1 MKGIRYILSLLT
13 LCVAV
18 VSCERGDS
26 LSDVVQES
34 GRPIEFSVESDWPE
48 ITKALISN
56 SDDIKGVGFKV
67 WGVKSSDSDGSNSES
82 VFGEDGASVSFTD
95 GKWKSDVVKDWEG
108 GYYSFASILHPAKF
122 EGTYS
127 NNTLSI
133 DLGDNGYNLAVNQ
146 DDFMVAFQNVD
157 NSGCNASVVDLD
169 FKHLFAKIDVVLKT
183 SNNIPFE
190 SQGIAVTKVLMYGI
204 HRSINGNLQI
214 QQNVT
219 YDNEGIKTSEALLT
233 NIANCFNVSSVSTD
247 VTPYYKKEYTAGEGF
262 NYNGL
267 SIIVID
273 DLLVFPETFSENQVL
288 YIVVE
293 LFNQGKSKEISAR
306 ISSGQWLPGES
317 NTYLLQVDP
326 SIFN

>member
-1 MKGIRYILSLLT
+1 MKGIRYILTLLT

-67 WGVKSSDSDGSNSES
+67 WGVQSSDSDGSNSES
-82 VFGEDGASVSFTD
+82 VFGEDGTSVSFTD

-108 GYYSFASILHPAKF
+108 GYYSFASVLHPAKF
-122 EGTYS
+122 AGTYS

-157 NSGCNASVVDLD
+157 NSGYEASVVNLEFDHVFALLD
-169 FKHLFAKIDVVLKT
+169 IRIATTGAPFASMSIYDAKIAL
-183 SNNIPFE
+183 
-190 SQGIAVTKVLMYGI
+190 YGI
-204 HRSINGNLQI
+204 HRKIDGNLTITQSNDGKI
-214 QQNVT
+214 ITNLNSIVAEKT
-219 YDNEGIKTSEALLT
+219 TSESAYYSRPYTGSLNTET
-233 NIANCFNVSSVSTD
+233 NTFSFFPD
-247 VTPYYKKEYTAGEGF
+247 K
-262 NYNGL
+262 
-267 SIIVID
+267 
-273 DLLVFPETFSENQVL
+273 LLVFPEDLTKSQLTIEIVL
-288 YIVVE
+288 K
-293 LFNQGKSKEISAR
+293 G
-306 ISSGQWLPGES
+306 SGNETVITRTINEGEWLPGS
-317 NTYLLQVDP
+317 TNVYL
-326 SIFN
+326 IRI